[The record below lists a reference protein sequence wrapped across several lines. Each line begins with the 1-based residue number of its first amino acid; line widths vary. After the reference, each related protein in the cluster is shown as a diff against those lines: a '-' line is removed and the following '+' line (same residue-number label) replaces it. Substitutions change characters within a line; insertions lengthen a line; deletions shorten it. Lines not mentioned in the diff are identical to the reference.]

1 MMHGARQIEFP
12 FTPASARL
20 RSITTHI
27 WPQMRSLVAKFSQQ
41 IRSSL
46 GKLARVLNK
55 ARSRQVRE
63 LIAPVGT
70 VMGAAAFGW
79 WSQSFAAA
87 LFAAIALFFLAG
99 IYKRSEQVLAAVTRL
114 GASPRFGN
122 EDNRT
127 LSRATPN
134 RDALKQAIGRLE
146 PWLANEVSL
155 TEENAK
161 EWCAVLLD
169 SVAARARPANTIR
182 G

>member
-1 MMHGARQIEFP
+1 
-12 FTPASARL
+12 
-20 RSITTHI
+20 
-27 WPQMRSLVAKFSQQ
+27 VAKFSQQ

-46 GKLARVLNK
+46 GKLAGALNN
-55 ARSRQVRE
+55 ARSWQAHE
-63 LIAPVGT
+63 LVAPVGT

-127 LSRATPN
+127 LSRVTPN
-134 RDALKQAIGRLE
+134 SDALKQAIGRLE

-155 TEENAK
+155 TEETAK
-161 EWCAVLLD
+161 ECCAVLLG
-169 SVAARARPANTIR
+169 SEAR
-182 G
+182 